1 MLKPLLTDLV
11 DATEHAMGAA
21 VVSIDGL
28 VIDAHDATGM
38 DPEPAH
44 ALPEFGQV
52 IRQLRA
58 INEGFPLGELLIT
71 EVRSVERITL
81 LRQLDKNYLL
91 AMWVHP
97 EALIPKARFRMR
109 VASPDIAIHL

>member
-1 MLKPLLTDLV
+1 MLKSILSDLV
-11 DATEHAMGAA
+11 DATDHALGAA

-58 INEGFPLGELLIT
+58 INEGFPLGDLLVT
-71 EVRSVERITL
+71 EVRSKERVTL
-81 LRQLDKNYLL
+81 LRQLDTHYLL
-91 AMWVHP
+91 AMWVRP
-97 EALIPKARFRMR
+97 EALVPKARFRMR
-109 VASPDIAIHL
+109 LASPDISIHL

>member
-1 MLKPLLTDLV
+1 MLKPILSDLV
-11 DATEHAMGAA
+11 DVTDHALGAA
-21 VVSIDGL
+21 VVSVDGL

-58 INEGFPLGELLIT
+58 INEGFPLGDLLVT
-71 EVRSVERITL
+71 EVRSGERITL
-81 LRQLDKNYLL
+81 LRQLDAHYLL
-91 AMWVHP
+91 AMWVRP
-97 EALIPKARFRMR
+97 DASVSKARFRMR
-109 VASPDIAIHL
+109 LASPDIAIHL

>member
-52 IRQLRA
+52 IRQLRS
-58 INEGFPLGELLIT
+58 INEQFPLGDLLVT
-71 EVRSVERITL
+71 EVRSRERVTL
-81 LRQLDKNYLL
+81 LRQLDQNYLL

-97 EALIPKARFRMR
+97 EAMMPKARFRMR
-109 VASPDIAIHL
+109 VACPDIAIHL